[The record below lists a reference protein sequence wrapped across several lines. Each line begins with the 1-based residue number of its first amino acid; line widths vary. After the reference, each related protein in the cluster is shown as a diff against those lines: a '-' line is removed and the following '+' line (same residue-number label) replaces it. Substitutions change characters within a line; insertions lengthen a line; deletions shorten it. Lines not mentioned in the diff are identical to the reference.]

1 LLLVVAWTNMAG
13 RTHSYQTNLRWVGA
27 GVAPFQKH
35 DRSYE
40 IECEGKPTLL
50 GSSDQTFR
58 GNRGRWNPEDLLVA
72 SLSACHHLWYMG
84 LCAAA
89 GIEVKAYEDAAEGEM
104 VEEKIGERGQ
114 FTRVTLRPR
123 VTLARGADKA
133 KAKELHH
140 AAHESCFIAR
150 SVNFPVH
157 CEPTI
162 EVE

>member
-1 LLLVVAWTNMAG
+1 MAG
-13 RTHSYQTNLRWVGA
+13 RTHSYQTNLTWVGA

-40 IECEGKPTLL
+40 VACEGKPTLL
-50 GSSDQTFR
+50 GSADQTFR
-58 GNRGRWNPEDLLVA
+58 GNKGRWNPEDLLVA

-89 GIEVKAYEDAAEGEM
+89 GIEVKAYEDAAEREM
-104 VEEKIGERGQ
+104 VEERIGEGGQ
-114 FTRVTLRPR
+114 FARVILRPR

-140 AAHESCFIAR
+140 TAHEKCFIAR
-150 SVNFPVH
+150 SVNFPVRH
-157 CEPTI
+157 EPTI
-162 EVE
+162 EVER